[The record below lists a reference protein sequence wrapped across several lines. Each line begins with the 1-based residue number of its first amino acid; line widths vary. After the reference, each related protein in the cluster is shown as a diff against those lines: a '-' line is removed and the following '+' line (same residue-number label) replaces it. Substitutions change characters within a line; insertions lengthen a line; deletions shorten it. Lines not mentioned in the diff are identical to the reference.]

1 MERVHDDEID
11 RSSLGAM
18 GWYNL
23 AFANLEA
30 ADHLIA
36 SKAKLSFDEPI
47 RALYAHA
54 WELALKA
61 CLRKQGFAP
70 SQIRKKFGHR
80 LDIIWSVVDRDR
92 FYQLRL
98 HDELDGFINHLTF
111 YHSNRLYSYPLAG
124 IRRELGLD
132 YLRATSSRL
141 RVPRALAIERIEDS
155 HSKTRG

>member
-1 MERVHDDEID
+1 MERVGDDEID

-23 AFANLEA
+23 ALANLDA

-36 SKAKLSFDEPI
+36 SNAKLLFDEPI
-47 RALYAHA
+47 RALYAHS

-70 SQIRKKFGHR
+70 SQIRKRFGHR
-80 LDIIWSVVDRDR
+80 LDNIWNVVDRDR
-92 FYQLRL
+92 FYQLQLR
-98 HDELDGFINHLTF
+98 DELDGFINHLTF
-111 YHSNRLYSYPLAG
+111 YNSNRLYAYPLAG
-124 IRRELGLD
+124 MRRELDID

-141 RVPRALAIERIEDS
+141 RVPRALAIDLFYR
-155 HSKTRG
+155 